1 MNNFKKMIFSIIT
14 LGLAIG
20 VVVTFI
26 FKDHQ
31 ILQQNSDVE
40 IQPEAIEEEHLANQK
55 VMYLTFDDGPS
66 EYTKKIVDILDE
78 HQVPATFFFIG
89 KNVDGKEDSVRY
101 AAKHGHTIGLHSI
114 SHNRDVIYNE
124 AEPYKLLEESLE
136 LQSYL
141 EPLIGYKAVIIRP
154 PYGSSFM
161 PDVIFNNVG
170 EAGFKLWDWSIDT
183 NDWREETTVESIMTF
198 LNEFPAGEREIL
210 LEHELPITLEV
221 LPLIISH
228 YKEQGYLFKAYNQD
242 EHFPYNFHLNDNY

>member
-31 ILQQNSDVE
+31 ILQHNSDVE

-89 KNVDGKEDSVRY
+89 KNTDKMV
-101 AAKHGHTIGLHSI
+101 
-114 SHNRDVIYNE
+114 N
-124 AEPYKLLEESLE
+124 
-136 LQSYL
+136 
-141 EPLIGYKAVIIRP
+141 
-154 PYGSSFM
+154 
-161 PDVIFNNVG
+161 
-170 EAGFKLWDWSIDT
+170 
-183 NDWREETTVESIMTF
+183 
-198 LNEFPAGEREIL
+198 
-210 LEHELPITLEV
+210 
-221 LPLIISH
+221 
-228 YKEQGYLFKAYNQD
+228 
-242 EHFPYNFHLNDNY
+242 